1 MNPLLEITGLE
12 MSLGARRILDI
23 DRIALQPGELT
34 VLSGPNGAGKTTLL
48 KIMAGLLRPDRA
60 QVRLAGQTGSWRRV
74 RGELRRHTV
83 YLHQHPYLFRS
94 SVADNAAYG
103 LRRKGVARGEI
114 RARVHEALDW
124 AGLAALAGQDAR
136 CLSGGEMQRLA
147 LCRARLL
154 GPKLMLLDEP
164 VSNMDPEHRAQ
175 TYALLKE
182 LCEEGIGLMMTSHD
196 LDTAERLGHRHL
208 CLRDGHLAPCPKAS
222 SEAAPQQRLRPVAA
236 G

>member
-1 MNPLLEITGLE
+1 MTPLLEISDLA
-12 MSLGARRILDI
+12 MSLGGRRILDI
-23 DRIALQPGELT
+23 DRIALRQGELT

-48 KIMAGLLRPDRA
+48 KILAGLLRPDRA
-60 QVRLAGQTGSWRRV
+60 QVRLGGRSGPWRRV
-74 RGELRRHTV
+74 RGELRRHIV
-83 YLHQHPYLFRS
+83 YLHQHPYLFRA

-114 RARVHEALDW
+114 RARVQEALGW
-124 AGLAALAGQDAR
+124 AGLSARAVQDAR

-154 GPKLMLLDEP
+154 RPKLMLLDEP

-175 TYALLKE
+175 TYRLLRE

-196 LDTAERLGHRHL
+196 LDTARRLGHRHL
-208 CLRDGHLAPCPKAS
+208 CLCDGHLAPCA
-222 SEAAPQQRLRPVAA
+222 EAFQGPPPRRLRPVAT